1 MTTPAT
7 PLPHPGLP
15 ARPTPW
21 HREPWPW
28 LLALGPV
35 AVIIAGIFTTLLA
48 FRGADGLI
56 ADDYYKQGL
65 AINRVLERERRA
77 AELQVHASLAYAPES
92 GRMRVLLRSA
102 GPLPPALRL
111 RLAHPTRSG
120 MDHVSVLRQSAPGLY
135 EGTIDGMAGGQTP
148 AGRWHMVLEGGDWRL
163 AGDWNG
169 GAAAELGGETSAGI
183 GANK

>member
-15 ARPTPW
+15 ARPIPW

-35 AVIIAGIFTTLLA
+35 AVIIAGVITMFIA

-77 AELQVHASLAYAPES
+77 EELRVHASLSYAQGS
-92 GRMRVLLRSA
+92 GRMRLLLRSA
-102 GPLPPALRL
+102 GPLPPALKL
-111 RLAHPTRSG
+111 RLAHPTRAG
-120 MDHVSVLRQSAPGLY
+120 MDHVATLRQSAPGLY
-135 EGTIDGMAGGQTP
+135 EGLLTDLTGQMP
-148 AGRWHMVLEGGDWRL
+148 AGRWHVVIEGSDWRL

-169 GAAAELGGETSAGI
+169 STSTELGGEPPT
-183 GANK
+183 GAATIK